1 MLSTWLSFTDCFPT
15 ECQGWSGNRLQN
27 RLAVE
32 LILSALLWSL
42 TAYLSSTINTRTKRR
57 RRTERRGG
65 GRGAFYKIRVQIY
78 GFHIFPVP
86 PSVAE
91 MYFLNGCCY
100 LFHLSKRS
108 LSLTA
113 IPNLSAHADLWK
125 YKSIQILFK
134 FRNPLYLCNCFI
146 FKWNLIYSKPI
157 QNTYSN
163 HSFF

>member
-15 ECQGWSGNRLQN
+15 ECQGWPGNRLQN

-57 RRTERRGG
+57 RRAARRGG
-65 GRGAFYKIRVQIY
+65 GGEAFYKIKSANLWI
-78 GFHIFPVP
+78 P
-86 PSVAE
+86 
-91 MYFLNGCCY
+91 YFSSPTICCWNVFFKW
-100 LFHLSKRS
+100 LLLSFSFIKKIIIS
-108 LSLTA
+108 A

-125 YKSIQILFK
+125 YKSTQILFK
-134 FRNPLYLCNCFI
+134 FRNPLYLCNYFI